1 MAARTSP
8 PRTKNLIVH
17 GGKRPGVDAL
27 EGLSEGTL
35 VVIHHRV
42 SDPQAA
48 AEEIDLLGDVGLLRR
63 AQPASTSLA
72 VRL

>member
-1 MAARTSP
+1 
-8 PRTKNLIVH
+8 
-17 GGKRPGVDAL
+17 
-27 EGLSEGTL
+27 LSEGTL

-63 AQPASTSLA
+63 AQPASTGLA